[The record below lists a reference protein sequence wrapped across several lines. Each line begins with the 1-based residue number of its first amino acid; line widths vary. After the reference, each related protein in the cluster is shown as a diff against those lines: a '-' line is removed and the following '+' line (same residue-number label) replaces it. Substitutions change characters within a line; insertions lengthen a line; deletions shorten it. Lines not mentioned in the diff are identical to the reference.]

1 MRRRGYTLVEVLIA
15 LVILSILAVPLT
27 YILVQSGEG
36 SSRARELDDALDLV
50 RRDWT
55 LCRSTDSDSLRDTTW
70 EARLPSGQW
79 RVARDVFDS
88 SDRAG
93 SGLAQIRKDKPGLLP
108 PVQISSCAVRRDG
121 EDWDT
126 VRCFR
131 WLRPRWNAAR

>member
-1 MRRRGYTLVEVLIA
+1 MRRGGYTLVEVLIA

-55 LCRSTDSDSLRDTTW
+55 LCRATDSDSLRDTTW
-70 EARLPSGQW
+70 ESRLASGEW
-79 RVARDVFDS
+79 KVVRDVFDS
-88 SDRAG
+88 SDRSSAG
-93 SGLAQIRKDKPGLLP
+93 LEAVRKDKPGLLP
-108 PVQISSCAVRRDG
+108 PVEISSCAMRREED
-121 EDWDT
+121 DWDT

-131 WLRPRWNAAR
+131 WLRPRWSVVK